1 MLTDEAQAT
10 EILVKVIL
18 PQYQFNLGRWAIHA
32 KSDGE
37 FLGWCGL
44 KLIQETGVIDL
55 GYRLLKSAWGN
66 GYATEAAAHSIQ
78 YGLHELKLEVI
89 TGMAHVENMASLRV
103 LGKIG
108 MQFLKNDV
116 VQTCPVKIYTQ
127 SLLP

>member
-1 MLTDEAQAT
+1 M
-10 EILVKVIL
+10 
-18 PQYQFNLGRWAIHA
+18 
-32 KSDGE
+32 
-37 FLGWCGL
+37 
-44 KLIQETGVIDL
+44 
-55 GYRLLKSAWGN
+55 GN